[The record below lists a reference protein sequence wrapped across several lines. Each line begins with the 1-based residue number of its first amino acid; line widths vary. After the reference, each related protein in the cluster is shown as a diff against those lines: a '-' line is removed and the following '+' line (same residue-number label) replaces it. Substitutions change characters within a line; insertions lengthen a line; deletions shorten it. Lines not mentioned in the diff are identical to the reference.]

1 MRTHLGQH
9 WRRWVLFCAIGI
21 AAAVIAFQFLYS
33 TDKLL
38 PFTSVDG
45 VVFSG
50 WNKADAALRLDNL
63 YKYKKIGIYFS
74 DAKLAYKSPSAA
86 DIGLVTTNKARIQAM
101 DYPWYLRIVPL
112 SILWAN
118 VFQNNPGPTY
128 TRNDTVLHK
137 YVTSQFGESCEV
149 KPVDAGLNV
158 KNASLVVVPSVN
170 GGMCDMKNVITLLS
184 SLQPNLKTDT
194 KIIISGKEIPAT
206 ISDAVAKS
214 FADNLGTKLKHDVV
228 VSAGDTSV
236 TITSD
241 KLYSWLDISVVDGE
255 FVYVLNPDR
264 ATTYLNEKVAP
275 KVAIASGT
283 SQVSTYDF
291 VETSRVNG
299 ANGAT
304 LDVPLTVNQIKAAI
318 DNGTYNSSAVT
329 KPVAPKVSYTRSY
342 SPTDTGLAAL
352 MQNFAT
358 THSGSFGIALTEL
371 SGSYRHA
378 SYQGDTKFTTASTY
392 KLFVA
397 YSTLLRIESGAWH
410 WSDQIEGGYDLT
422 TCFDRMIRL
431 SDNACASAML
441 SKIGYQAITNE
452 AHAIGATTTSFL
464 GRDGNGIISSASDE
478 ALLLS
483 ALQKGQILSQQTN
496 RDIWIN
502 AMKSNVYRQGIPKGI
517 PSATV
522 ADKVGFLDALL
533 HDAAIVYS
541 PTGTYVLV
549 IMTNNSSWATIA
561 DLASQIEALRNQ

>member
-1 MRTHLGQH
+1 
-9 WRRWVLFCAIGI
+9 
-21 AAAVIAFQFLYS
+21 
-33 TDKLL
+33 
-38 PFTSVDG
+38 
-45 VVFSG
+45 
-50 WNKADAALRLDNL
+50 
-63 YKYKKIGIYFS
+63 
-74 DAKLAYKSPSAA
+74 
-86 DIGLVTTNKARIQAM
+86 
-101 DYPWYLRIVPL
+101 
-112 SILWAN
+112 
-118 VFQNNPGPTY
+118 
-128 TRNDTVLHK
+128 
-137 YVTSQFGESCEV
+137 
-149 KPVDAGLNV
+149 
-158 KNASLVVVPSVN
+158 
-170 GGMCDMKNVITLLS
+170 
-184 SLQPNLKTDT
+184 
-194 KIIISGKEIPAT
+194 
-206 ISDAVAKS
+206 
-214 FADNLGTKLKHDVV
+214 
-228 VSAGDTSV
+228 
-236 TITSD
+236 
-241 KLYSWLDISVVDGE
+241 
-255 FVYVLNPDR
+255 
-264 ATTYLNEKVAP
+264 
-275 KVAIASGT
+275 
-283 SQVSTYDF
+283 
-291 VETSRVNG
+291 
-299 ANGAT
+299 
-304 LDVPLTVNQIKAAI
+304 
-318 DNGTYNSSAVT
+318 
-329 KPVAPKVSYTRSY
+329 
-342 SPTDTGLAAL
+342 